1 MFRFSFSHSSLRTFF
16 PELQKLPH
24 ISETRSVS
32 TPEAFNWAMCSI
44 VNTGRK
50 VIIGKLYFSRK
61 IWKWKFIFIGIFA
74 SRGGELLIG
83 EGRARSIANFTLK
96 ITKIKSRV
104 VPQNN
109 KIGLNDPAQDDLLRS
124 LWAITIR
131 SWQRF
136 CRTCCSW
143 RVARVNHSRSLGQW
157 LCNQVIK

>member
-1 MFRFSFSHSSLRTFF
+1 MDTFF
-16 PELQKLPH
+16 SRSLKIPAH
-24 ISETRSVS
+24 IRDTFRRNSRGIHLSNVS
-32 TPEAFNWAMCSI
+32 DSQHWKESDNW
-44 VNTGRK
+44 K
-50 VIIGKLYFSRK
+50 IIFFDWVSRK
-61 IWKWKFIFIGIFA
+61 IWKWKFIFFGIFA

-83 EGRARSIANFTLK
+83 EGRADGIANFALK